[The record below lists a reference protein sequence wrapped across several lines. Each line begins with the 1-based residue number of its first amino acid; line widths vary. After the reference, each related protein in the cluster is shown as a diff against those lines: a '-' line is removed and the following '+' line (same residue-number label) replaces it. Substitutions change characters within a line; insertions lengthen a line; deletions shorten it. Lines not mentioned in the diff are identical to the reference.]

1 MDGLNLQIDLNQNVV
16 RYPPQAI
23 RQGKGLTLMRPHQA
37 STYDVSYHYGEIL
50 ILFFSHSLYN
60 LDTNNLDTNNA

>member
-1 MDGLNLQIDLNQNVV
+1 MDGLNLQIDLNQNAV
-16 RYPPQAI
+16 RYPPQAM

-50 ILFFSHSLYN
+50 MLSFHIHFIILTLLHH
-60 LDTNNLDTNNA
+60 NA